1 MFVQARKPS
10 VANAVTEPEA
20 TGCNASKSGQ
30 IVGFDEFYAAT
41 LKGSEGARFYISTAP
56 GAEPGDSYGLAGDSV
71 EAMAKPLGTRIA
83 TGRNLAS
90 VAYACQEAAAPAG
103 IVYQDYVEITP
114 ISGGVSTGVQFY
126 CVGALPVSSIEKG
139 KASQEVAS

>member
-1 MFVQARKPS
+1 MYKELLCGLLLAFTPLSVGAQIEIGEEAIDLSSAQVVQNFGYP
-10 VANAVTEPEA
+10 NED
-20 TGCNASKSGQ
+20 GY
-30 IVGFDEFYAAT
+30 YA
-41 LKGSEGARFYISTAP
+41 
-56 GAEPGDSYGLAGDSV
+56 
-71 EAMAKPLGTRIA
+71 IA